1 VAYRLPLGRNRPA
14 TLAIARLEAIVNRL
28 TRVFP
33 IIASLLGAA
42 SFVACTDEATAPS
55 VPQFAEV
62 AVGVSNV
69 TPCKQQL
76 ASRFTS
82 AWIGPEGGVLKAGGN
97 VFTVPAGALKSR
109 VFITM
114 KMAGDNSNHV
124 IFFPEG
130 LVFNKDHLPHL
141 LMSYQDCLVTRG
153 ARPTV
158 AYVNNALGTYEPTP
172 SYVDAA
178 DQTVEGLLSHFSEYV
193 LLSTYA
199 VVY

>member
-1 VAYRLPLGRNRPA
+1 M
-14 TLAIARLEAIVNRL
+14 NRL

-62 AVGVSNV
+62 GVVTSTI
-69 TPCKQQL
+69 TPCKMQP
-76 ASRFTS
+76 AAFTS
-82 AWIGPEGGVLKAGGN
+82 AWIGPEGGVLRAGKN

-114 KMAGDNSNHV
+114 KMARDNSNHV
-124 IFFPEG
+124 IFLPEG
-130 LVFNKDHLPHL
+130 LVFNGDHLPHL

-153 ARPTV
+153 ARPSV
-158 AYVNNALGTYEPTP
+158 AYVNNDLGTFEPTP
-172 SYVDAA
+172 SYVDPV
-178 DQTVEGLLSHFSEYV
+178 DQTVEGQLSHFSDYV